1 MISLQEYLNLNNEDN
16 LLEEL
21 IDSNK
26 YFMLFDTYHSDDRR
40 FRDKYNEI
48 TLNTVR
54 ESIMNCTKYLKDNYI
69 DKDKLK
75 IGDIFVLKL
84 EYLPNVFNAVCKLNK
99 NGRKYSI
106 IIITIMKNEDY
117 KKKYETDI
125 EIILKYEPKSKY

>member
-40 FRDKYNEI
+40 FRDKDDEI

-54 ESIMNCTKYLKDNYI
+54 KSIMNCTRYLKENYI
-69 DKDKLK
+69 DKNKIK
-75 IGDIFVLKL
+75 IGDIFILKL
-84 EYLPNVFNAVCKLNK
+84 EYLPKVFNAVCKLNK
-99 NGRKYSI
+99 NGKKYSI
-106 IIITIMKNEDY
+106 LIITIMNNEDY
-117 KKKYETDI
+117 KKKYESDI
-125 EIILKYEPKSKY
+125 EIILKYEPKNKY